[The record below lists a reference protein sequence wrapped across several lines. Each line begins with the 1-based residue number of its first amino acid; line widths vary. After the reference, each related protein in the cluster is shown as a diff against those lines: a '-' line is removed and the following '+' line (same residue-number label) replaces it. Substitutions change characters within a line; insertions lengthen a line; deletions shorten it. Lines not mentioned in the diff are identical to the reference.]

1 MEYKCK
7 ICGETEESSH
17 WIDGEEMLE
26 KEHCFDCHY
35 WLQCH
40 EDDITNRKDHKYVIE
55 NGTHY
60 IIEPEDSKET
70 YFRGFGGAKVKIK
83 FFDGTEVISTNLWYQ
98 GPIPERFRD
107 IMPDN
112 GTIEWIH

>member
-7 ICGETEESSH
+7 ICGKIEESDN
-17 WIDGEEMLE
+17 WIYGQEMLE
-26 KEHCFDCHY
+26 NKHCFDCDY
-35 WLQCH
+35 WLKLH

-60 IIEPEDSKET
+60 VIEPEDST
-70 YFRGFGGAKVKIK
+70 DYFRGFGGTKVRIK
-83 FFDGTEVISTNLWYQ
+83 FFDGTEVISTNLWHQ
-98 GPIPERFRD
+98 GEIPERFRD

-112 GTIEWIH
+112 GSIEWLS